1 MNITKKEALKKIE
14 ELKKYV
20 SEKEQEE
27 KKGFVIKSW
36 KDDSDVY
43 ISTKDNLRD
52 AVIEAVE
59 KGVNLSEADFR
70 GANLSGADFRE
81 ADLSGADFCGANLSE
96 ANLSEADFRGANLS
110 EANLSEADFRG
121 ADFCGADFCGAE
133 LASAKFYGRGGTV
146 KLKKNQVKDFL
157 NALGFQ
163 IEE

>member
-96 ANLSEADFRGANLS
+96 ANLSEADFRGA
-110 EANLSEADFRG
+110 DFCG